1 MKETMLSIMKWHEE
15 TFPDATLDGQLA
27 KYQEEQLEFVDSDC
41 KDLTEL
47 ADMFIVACGI
57 ARFDMHEGA
66 WAIRDVYEFLVDCVN
81 PASQHDFF
89 RYVDM
94 KMNTN
99 RSRKWEKKEGFYQHN
114 PDEAK

>member
-1 MKETMLSIMKWHEE
+1 MKETMYSIMQWHAE

-27 KYQEEQLEFVDSDC
+27 KYQEEQQEWVASDE
-41 KDLTEL
+41 KDLFEL

-66 WAIRDVYEFLVDCVN
+66 WAIKDVYEWLVDCVN

-99 RSRKWEKKEGFYQHN
+99 RQRTWHKQNGLYKHN